1 MAILLTGSGAAAADL
16 AYKAPAVQVA
26 AYEWTGFYFGVHG
39 GYAWGNSNFSASS
52 GGSVVALGSVSLAQG
67 YDGNN
72 QGGSWF
78 NGLQLGYNRML
89 SNRVVIGVEAD
100 ASASSFQN
108 YYGNRIGNTVP
119 VGGNIYSDNV
129 FASGTVRGRIGYA
142 PGNWLFYATGGFAWT
157 HEQFVL
163 NATDSTFQERVG
175 WAAGA
180 GVEGPLIPHW
190 TVKAEYL
197 FTSYGNRNI
206 DFGSVGQQFTSN
218 LTEQEVRLGLNYH
231 FGERPYSGGW
241 FDPNN
246 IDIHGQ
252 VTYVWQ
258 GYPAFP
264 QRPGSI
270 LPGYLGFPNGGQARE
285 IGEGTLYLGYRLWKG
300 AEFWINP
307 EIDQGLGVG
316 ASIGVS
322 AFPNGEFFK
331 IGSSQPYAK
340 VQRAFVRQTIDL
352 GGETENV
359 ASDLNQFAGTRTS
372 DRLVLTAGRMSP
384 LDVFDTNKYANSSKT
399 QFLNW
404 GLLYGLPFDW
414 GGDAWGYGWGATAE
428 WYQGRFTYRLGYFDT
443 EKSAIADNTPASTD
457 YGVDPTFKQFDIMAE
472 IEERHELWGQP
483 GKVKLNVN
491 LISANLGTYANAI
504 FDAAANSQCSVNL
517 GGGTAFPA
525 LACVRRYT
533 QKVDAHIN
541 IEQAITPDIGIFSR
555 IGWAPSYI
563 EDLAVTD
570 SNFFVSGGVSLSGNL
585 WGRPADTIGVAFIHN
600 QISKAEQQYLNLG
613 GFGSFVGDG
622 QLANPKAEQVL
633 EAYYLWQLTPSTNLT
648 FDYQFF
654 ANPGFNGDRGPINL
668 FAGRVHWQF

>member
-1 MAILLTGSGAAAADL
+1 M
-16 AYKAPAVQVA
+16 
-26 AYEWTGFYFGVHG
+26 
-39 GYAWGNSNFSASS
+39 
-52 GGSVVALGSVSLAQG
+52 
-67 YDGNN
+67 
-72 QGGSWF
+72 
-78 NGLQLGYNRML
+78 
-89 SNRVVIGVEAD
+89 
-100 ASASSFQN
+100 
-108 YYGNRIGNTVP
+108 
-119 VGGNIYSDNV
+119 
-129 FASGTVRGRIGYA
+129 
-142 PGNWLFYATGGFAWT
+142 
-157 HEQFVL
+157 
-163 NATDSTFQERVG
+163 
-175 WAAGA
+175 
-180 GVEGPLIPHW
+180 
-190 TVKAEYL
+190 
-197 FTSYGNRNI
+197 
-206 DFGSVGQQFTSN
+206 
-218 LTEQEVRLGLNYH
+218 
-231 FGERPYSGGW
+231 
-241 FDPNN
+241 
-246 IDIHGQ
+246 
-252 VTYVWQ
+252 
-258 GYPAFP
+258 
-264 QRPGSI
+264 
-270 LPGYLGFPNGGQARE
+270 
-285 IGEGTLYLGYRLWKG
+285 
-300 AEFWINP
+300 
-307 EIDQGLGVG
+307 
-316 ASIGVS
+316 
-322 AFPNGEFFK
+322 
-331 IGSSQPYAK
+331 
-340 VQRAFVRQTIDL
+340 
-352 GGETENV
+352 
-359 ASDLNQFAGTRTS
+359 
-372 DRLVLTAGRMSP
+372 
-384 LDVFDTNKYANSSKT
+384 
-399 QFLNW
+399 NW